1 MLDVHAPHEKI
12 HGIRDFLLHL
22 FTITVGLLIAL
33 ALEGCVE
40 RWHHR
45 ELRNEADANLRQ
57 EIQDNDQ
64 ALATIRN
71 AVIDEKRNLINV
83 VKFLQ
88 SRSQDKPFDV
98 QGINLNFTNSTL
110 SDASWRTATGTGV
123 LSFMEYGRVQQFAS
137 VYQEQELFSRLEW
150 ETLDRYLQLNSYA
163 VFGFNPK
170 TMSPEEAKAA
180 LPDVSRTLT
189 HLVAMDQVGENL
201 RLAYERVLAG
211 K

>member
-1 MLDVHAPHEKI
+1 MLDVHPPHEKI
-12 HGIRDFLLHL
+12 HGFRDFLLHL

-57 EIQDNDQ
+57 EIRDNEQ
-64 ALATIRN
+64 ALATTRN
-71 AVIDEKRNLINV
+71 AIIWEKRTLISM

-88 SRSQDKPFDV
+88 SRSQDKPFDI
-98 QGINLNFTNSTL
+98 QGLNLGFTNSTL

-137 VYQEQELFSRLEW
+137 AYQEQELFSRLEL

-163 VFGFNPK
+163 VSGFDPK
-170 TMSPEEAKAA
+170 AISPEDAKAA

-189 HLVAMDQVGENL
+189 QLVAMDQVGENL
-201 RLAYERVLAG
+201 RLAYERVLAA

>member
-1 MLDVHAPHEKI
+1 MLDVHPPDEKI

-57 EIQDNDQ
+57 EIQDNEQ
-64 ALATIRN
+64 GLATIRN
-71 AVIDEKRNLINV
+71 AVIDEKKNLISV

-88 SRSQDKPFDV
+88 ARSQDKPFDV
-98 QGINLNFTNSTL
+98 QGISLAFTNSTL
-110 SDASWRTATGTGV
+110 SDASWRTATGTGA

-137 VYQEQELFSRLEW
+137 VYQEQELFSRLEA
-150 ETLDRYLQLNSYA
+150 ETLDHYLQLNSYA
-163 VFGFNPK
+163 VNGFDPK
-170 TMSPEEAKAA
+170 TMTPEEAKAA
-180 LPDVSRTLT
+180 MPDVSRTIT

-201 RLAYERVLAG
+201 HLAYERVLTG

>member
-1 MLDVHAPHEKI
+1 MLDVHTPHEKI
-12 HGIRDFLLHL
+12 RGFRDFLLHL

-57 EIQDNDQ
+57 EIRDNEQ

-71 AVIDEKRNLINV
+71 AVIDEKKNLV
-83 VKFLQ
+83 SVAKSLQ
-88 SRSQDKPFDV
+88 SRSQDKPFDA
-98 QGINLNFTNSTL
+98 QGVNLNFTNSTL
-110 SDASWRTATGTGV
+110 SDASWRTAAGTGA

-163 VFGFNPK
+163 VFGFDPK

-180 LPDVSRTLT
+180 LPDVSRTIT
-189 HLVAMDQVGENL
+189 HLVAMDQVGESL
-201 RLAYERVLAG
+201 QRGYERVLAAR
-211 K
+211 

>member
-57 EIQDNDQ
+57 EIQDNDH

-170 TMSPEEAKAA
+170 TMSPEEAK
-180 LPDVSRTLT
+180 
-189 HLVAMDQVGENL
+189 
-201 RLAYERVLAG
+201 
-211 K
+211 

>member
-1 MLDVHAPHEKI
+1 MLDVHPPHEKI
-12 HGIRDFLLHL
+12 HGFRDFLLHL

-33 ALEGCVE
+33 ALEGCAE

-57 EIQDNDQ
+57 EIQDNEQ
-64 ALATIRN
+64 ILATTRN
-71 AVIDEKRNLINV
+71 AVIDEKRNLISV

-88 SRSQDKPFDV
+88 SRSQDKPFDI
-98 QGINLNFTNSTL
+98 QGLNLGFTNSTL
-110 SDASWRTATGTGV
+110 SDASWRTATGTGA

-137 VYQEQELFSRLEW
+137 VHQEQELFSRLEL

-163 VFGFNPK
+163 LFAFDPK
-170 TMSPEEAKAA
+170 AISPEDAKAA

-189 HLVAMDQVGENL
+189 QLVAMDQVGENL
-201 RLAYERVLAG
+201 RLAYERVLAA